1 MPHGSTTPRTTTS
14 RDFRRALR
22 GGTAARSPDQDATK
36 QREDSC
42 MRDLM
47 GIMKQAQAMQEKMA
61 NLQTEM
67 DAIEVSGASGGGSVR
82 VTMSAKGQMKGITID
97 PSLMVADEREI
108 LEDLIVAACNDARGK
123 AEATMQ
129 ERMAELTKGLPLP
142 PGMKL
147 PF

>member
-1 MPHGSTTPRTTTS
+1 
-14 RDFRRALR
+14 
-22 GGTAARSPDQDATK
+22 
-36 QREDSC
+36 

-61 NLQTEM
+61 SVQTELE
-67 DAIEVSGASGGGSVR
+67 AVEVSGASGGGAVTVR
-82 VTMSAKGQMKGITID
+82 MTAKGQVLGISID

-123 AEATMQ
+123 AEATAQ
-129 ERMAELTKGLPLP
+129 EKMAELTKGLPLP

>member
-1 MPHGSTTPRTTTS
+1 
-14 RDFRRALR
+14 
-22 GGTAARSPDQDATK
+22 
-36 QREDSC
+36 

-61 NLQTEM
+61 SLQSEL
-67 DAIEVSGASGGGSVR
+67 DSVEVSGASGGGAVSVR
-82 VTMSAKGQMKGITID
+82 MTAKGQVLGVSID
-97 PSLMVADEREI
+97 PSLLVADEREI

-123 AEATMQ
+123 AETTAQ
-129 ERMAELTKGLPLP
+129 EKMAELTKGLPLP

>member
-1 MPHGSTTPRTTTS
+1 
-14 RDFRRALR
+14 
-22 GGTAARSPDQDATK
+22 
-36 QREDSC
+36 
-42 MRDLM
+42 MRDIM

-61 NLQTEM
+61 SLQSELDT
-67 DAIEVSGASGGGSVR
+67 IEVTGASGGGAVR
-82 VTMSAKGQMKGITID
+82 VTMTAKGIVKGVSID

-108 LEDLIVAACNDARGK
+108 LEDLVLAAANDARGK
-123 AEATMQ
+123 ADQVSQ

>member
-1 MPHGSTTPRTTTS
+1 
-14 RDFRRALR
+14 
-22 GGTAARSPDQDATK
+22 
-36 QREDSC
+36 

-61 NLQTEM
+61 SLQSELE
-67 DAIEVSGASGGGSVR
+67 AVEVSGASGGGAVSVR
-82 VTMSAKGQMKGITID
+82 MTAKGQVLGVSID

-108 LEDLIVAACNDARGK
+108 LEDLIVAACNDARAK
-123 AEATMQ
+123 AEATAQ
-129 ERMAELTKGLPLP
+129 EKMAELTKGLPLP